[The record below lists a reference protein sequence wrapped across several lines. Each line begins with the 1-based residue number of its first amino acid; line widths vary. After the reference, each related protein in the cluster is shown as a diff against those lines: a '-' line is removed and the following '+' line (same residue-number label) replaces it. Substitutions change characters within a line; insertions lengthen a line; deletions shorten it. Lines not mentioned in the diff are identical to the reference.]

1 MNQVTAMDVENIKT
15 NERIF
20 IINLILAA
28 DYLMFII
35 VSEITLSEGDGLS
48 QYKTKVVTTVLF

>member
-1 MNQVTAMDVENIKT
+1 MDVENIKT